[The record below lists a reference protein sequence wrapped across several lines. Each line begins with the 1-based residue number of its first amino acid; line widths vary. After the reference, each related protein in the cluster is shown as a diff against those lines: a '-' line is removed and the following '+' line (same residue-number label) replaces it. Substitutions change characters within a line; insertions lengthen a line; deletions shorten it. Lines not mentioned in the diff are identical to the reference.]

1 VRGED
6 PDSEP
11 RRVRPG
17 GSGNGSVDPRN
28 WWFAAYHSYLIH
40 HTESG
45 RTIFFRL
52 GFALRANRVAAPPP
66 RHAVAGLR
74 PATRSA
80 QKHG

>member
-28 WWFAAYHSYLIH
+28 WWFAAYHSYFIH
-40 HTESG
+40 HTKSG
-45 RTIFFRL
+45 RT
-52 GFALRANRVAAPPP
+52 APLVLMPDQW
-66 RHAVAGLR
+66 RHRSG
-74 PATRSA
+74 TRRFSE
-80 QKHG
+80 Q

>member
-28 WWFAAYHSYLIH
+28 WWFAAYHSSLIH
-40 HTESG
+40 HTDERPHRPLASSTRPVTTLVG
-45 RTIFFRL
+45 FSSCTEPCTATLKRISTL
-52 GFALRANRVAAPPP
+52 G
-66 RHAVAGLR
+66 
-74 PATRSA
+74 
-80 QKHG
+80 